1 MAKRIDYVSM
11 PPTNESSNFN
21 ALRSGLGA
29 GISATAFMRHN
40 ISTTIV
46 EIDPAVYKAAKT
58 FFGLP
63 DPANI
68 FLEDAREWA
77 AKKRARIDA
86 GHNENLFDIVVH
98 DCFSGGGVPEHIYTM
113 EFWSDLKEVMQPD
126 GLLVIVRLLVHP
138 SHDYVLIPHEQNYV
152 GIFRSESSKLIVNTL
167 ERSFGHCRAFH
178 DMSDTFTHTEF
189 INMVCIF

>member
-1 MAKRIDYVSM
+1 MSRLQILILY
-11 PPTNESSNFN
+11 
-21 ALRSGLGA
+21 RSGVGT

-46 EIDPAVYKAAKT
+46 EIDPAVYKAART

-68 FLEDAREWA
+68 FLQDAREWT
-77 AKKRARIDA
+77 AKNRARIDA

-113 EFWSDLKEVMQPD
+113 EFWSDLKAVMQPD
-126 GLLVIVRLLVHP
+126 GLLVVVRP
-138 SHDYVLIPHEQNYV
+138 FD
-152 GIFRSESSKLIVNTL
+152 SSASCSRVD
-167 ERSFGHCRAFH
+167 S
-178 DMSDTFTHTEF
+178 S
-189 INMVCIF
+189 